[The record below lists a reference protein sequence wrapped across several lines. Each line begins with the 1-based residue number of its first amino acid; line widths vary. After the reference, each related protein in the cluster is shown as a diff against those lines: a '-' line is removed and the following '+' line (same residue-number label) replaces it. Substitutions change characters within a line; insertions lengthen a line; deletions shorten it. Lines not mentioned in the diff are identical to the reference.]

1 MSLVTDFV
9 NHEFRER
16 GSGLSDETVCDV
28 RGRDS
33 LKNFL
38 AIIYGDTLGLT
49 EPKALIPA
57 IERYLF
63 IFFINI

>member
-1 MSLVTDFV
+1 MSLVTEFV

-16 GSGLSDETVCDV
+16 GSGLSDESVCDV

-38 AIIYGDTLGLT
+38 VIIYGDMLGLT
-49 EPKALIPA
+49 EPKAPIPA
-57 IERYLF
+57 IERYLL
-63 IFFINI
+63 IFCINI